1 MDLTNNIDLL
11 DDEKRKKTLID
22 TKPVQPPQPAKP
34 AVPPSLANVFSSR
47 DELETAVDNFVPKSF
62 YADARDRASKATELL
77 SSNKNKMTPIMEE
90 MSKFRDELDN
100 TANDVP
106 MEGRMPFWEGQKIDD
121 PDMIS
126 TK

>member
-1 MDLTNNIDLL
+1 M
-11 DDEKRKKTLID
+11 
-22 TKPVQPPQPAKP
+22 
-34 AVPPSLANVFSSR
+34 FSSR

-121 PDMIS
+121 PDMYIDEINS
-126 TK
+126 QFASFTENKDESGF